1 MQSLKQNA
9 PIKYI
14 INCFQIWNRHV
25 FIKCKNKKSYFS
37 WQVRKCMWCNTAFLK
52 TPCMPILAESRWN
65 IEVLFPSQTSR
76 SGQPLFFVFFLRFW
90 GVSTKSDIS
99 AIVNHKPDRTEFIQS
114 VCDVTRCSYLP
125 NRSTNP
131 TFFSRR
137 IKYSAIILPLRL
149 NMHILFK

>member
-1 MQSLKQNA
+1 
-9 PIKYI
+9 
-14 INCFQIWNRHV
+14 
-25 FIKCKNKKSYFS
+25 
-37 WQVRKCMWCNTAFLK
+37 
-52 TPCMPILAESRWN
+52 MPILAESRWN

-76 SGQPLFFVFFLRFW
+76 SGKPLFFVFFLRFW

-131 TFFSRR
+131 TFFLQEDQ
-137 IKYSAIILPLRL
+137 ILCY
-149 NMHILFK
+149 NFTVEVEYAYTF